1 MLFFMEDVLAQSN
14 KQVRVRF
21 APSPTGFLHI
31 GGARTALFNW
41 MFARKHNGVFIL
53 RIEDT
58 DQNRFVPGA
67 EDDIKASLRWLGMEW
82 QEGPDVGGPHAP
94 YHQSQRSDLYR
105 QWADWLVEQGHA
117 YRCDCSPE
125 RLAGIRA
132 QQEAAK
138 HKPGYDRHCRERAL
152 GKDIGPHVV
161 RFKMPREGET
171 TVDDLIRGDVTF
183 QNVDL
188 EDLVLLK
195 SDGLPTYHLANVV
208 DDHWME
214 ISHIMRADEW
224 LSTAPLHRRLYLAF
238 GWDMPAIAHL
248 PVILSPS
255 GKGKLS
261 KRDQAF
267 QEGNLRVLVQ
277 MREYVKAGYM
287 PEAMVNFLMNVG
299 WSYGEDR
306 EIFTP
311 EEAFPRFRV
320 EDINPAGTRLP
331 FEKLDWLNGVYIRAL
346 SPDDLAAKIKPYL
359 TGAGLVVD
367 DDRLRR
373 VVPLIHER
381 VKILSDAVAMADFI
395 FKDSIEVD
403 RDTLLSGAGS
413 AAEMAKALRAA
424 LVTLGG
430 LADFSHTAQEEAM
443 RALAD
448 QLGLKVK
455 DFFGAV
461 RVAVTGR
468 KVSPPLF
475 ETMEIVGRERSLAR
489 IEAAAKLLEQ

>member
-1 MLFFMEDVLAQSN
+1 MAESTSP
-14 KQVRVRF
+14 VRVRF

-41 MFARKHNGVFIL
+41 MFARKHDGVFIL

-67 EDDIKASLRWLGMEW
+67 EDDIRSSLRWLGMDW
-82 QEGPDVGGPHAP
+82 QEGPDIGGPYAP
-94 YHQSQRSDLYR
+94 YHQSQRSDLYHE
-105 QWADWLVEQGHA
+105 WADWLVEHGHA
-117 YRCDCSPE
+117 YRCNCSPE
-125 RLAGIRA
+125 RLAEVRA
-132 QQEAAK
+132 KQEATK
-138 HKPGYDRHCRERAL
+138 QKPGYDRHCRDLGL

-171 TVDDLIRGDVTF
+171 TIADLIRGDVTF
-183 QNVDL
+183 QNIDL

-208 DDHWME
+208 DDHFME

-224 LSTAPLHRRLYLAF
+224 LSTAPLHRQLYLAF
-238 GWDMPAIAHL
+238 GWQMPAIAHL

-267 QEGNLRVLVQ
+267 QDGNMKVLVQ
-277 MREYVKAGYM
+277 VREYVKAGYL

-306 EIFTP
+306 EVFTP

-346 SPDDLAAKIKPYL
+346 PVDELAAKVKPYL
-359 TGAGLVVD
+359 TDAGLTVD

-373 VVPLIHER
+373 VIPLIRER
-381 VKILSDAVAMADFI
+381 IKILSDAVEMADFI
-395 FKDSIEVD
+395 FKDDIAVD
-403 RDTLLSGAGS
+403 RQELVPDKIAP
-413 AAEMAKALRAA
+413 ADMAKALRAA
-424 LVTLGG
+424 HAALGG
-430 LADFSHTAQEEAM
+430 LSDFSHTAQEEAM

-448 QLGLKVK
+448 ELGLKVK

-475 ETMEIVGRERSLAR
+475 ETMEIIGKERSLAR
-489 IEAAAKLLEQ
+489 IEAAAKLLD